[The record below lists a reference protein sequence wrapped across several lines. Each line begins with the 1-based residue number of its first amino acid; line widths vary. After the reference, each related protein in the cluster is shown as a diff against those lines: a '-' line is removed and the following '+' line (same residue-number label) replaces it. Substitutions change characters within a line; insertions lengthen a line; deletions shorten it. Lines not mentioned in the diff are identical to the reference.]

1 MIAICDCGGKFT
13 GSVASYGL
21 NIIFLFPHD
30 GPKFN
35 DVIVPI
41 HTANIIQE
49 CLMNT
54 RLQSGT
60 FTISAFGQSD
70 LHLSHLY

>member
-1 MIAICDCGGKFT
+1 MIAICGCGGKFT

-21 NIIFLFPHD
+21 NIFLFPHD

-49 CLMNT
+49 CLKNT

-60 FTISAFGQSD
+60 FTISAYGQSD
-70 LHLSHLY
+70 HLSDLY